1 MLTKKA
7 YPRSKVNISFTNKS
21 GLSSLNALTS
31 DSTPGGVTSSK
42 DAGFIATGGIQES
55 SKAKQKKKKTRTTFT
70 AFQLEEL
77 EKAFERAPYPG
88 KVKSCLNLFHCGFTF
103 FARFHMASNFLKGF
117 LCFAIR

>member
-42 DAGFIATGGIQES
+42 DAGAPGFIATGGIQES

-88 KVKSCLNLFHCGFTF
+88 MSQF
-103 FARFHMASNFLKGF
+103 
-117 LCFAIR
+117 I